1 MGLPELEGRGARRRM
16 AVPRLYPEGTSVPK
30 DPLMS
35 GPLLGMSISHRRYL
49 GDMLLH
55 GEKSGPLGMVS
66 LQT

>member
-1 MGLPELEGRGARRRM
+1 M
-16 AVPRLYPEGTSVPK
+16 AVPRLYPEGPSVPK

-49 GDMLLH
+49 GDMLSQ
-55 GEKSGPLGMVS
+55 GEKSGPLGTAS

>member
-1 MGLPELEGRGARRRM
+1 M

-55 GEKSGPLGMVS
+55 GEKSGTLGMVS